1 MDKVGNYSIYQ
12 KSYYDNIVKDRDKK
26 AKANK
31 ADKSKNEKQ
40 VQLSDAAKDL
50 LKELRDKY
58 KNMDFIVA
66 DYETDEEADSYLSRG
81 TKEFSVLID
90 PEELEKM
97 ASDDKVKEKN
107 LSLIEEAAG
116 NLKGM
121 KEKLGSKS
129 KEVKNLGVSI
139 NKDGTLTYFASLEE
153 MSAKQRERI
162 EESRAKK
169 KEEAAKADNPF
180 MHRHKHTKVQSD
192 TVEGLLEAI
201 KNVDWDKVKEE
212 EIPERGGRFD
222 FSM

>member
-12 KSYYDNIVKDRDKK
+12 KNYYDNIVKGRDKK
-26 AKANK
+26 SKANK

-40 VQLSDAAKDL
+40 VQLSDAAKNL
-50 LKELRDKY
+50 LKELREKY

-97 ASDDKVKEKN
+97 AADDKVKEKN
-107 LSLIEEAAG
+107 LALIEEASG
-116 NLKGM
+116 NLKDM
-121 KEKLGSKS
+121 KEKLGSKG

-139 NKDGTLTYFASLEE
+139 NNDGTLTYFANLEE

-162 EESRAKK
+162 EEARAEKR
-169 KEEAAKADNPF
+169 EEAAKADNPF
-180 MHRHKHTKVQSD
+180 MRRHKHTKVQSD

-201 KNVDWDKVKEE
+201 RNVDWNNVKEE